1 MEYKRVSAMAV
12 AALFALTSC
21 AWVISAEEDEG
32 APVIITAP
40 ADGAETIS
48 CAVFFA
54 DNMVYTPQWR
64 LDNYVRIEVMVL
76 NMDGLADPSELL
88 VSATDLYPSIYT
100 DGLAQQAAIIANSA
114 EVLPLT
120 KMVSVSY
127 ISVTI
132 TSDMLDEPIVLEAGW
147 DTVTLAKVIDNGFG
161 REVNKA
167 GHLIY
172 GTLWDTTGLS
182 EGDYTTEIRL
192 GVAKQDALGNWYGD
206 VGEWYDVNYAI
217 GHLYNP
223 EVEGEYLVP
232 DHPYDDLDPPRPA
245 DPAGRGRRQRRRRQ
259 RRRRRRRQR
268 ARRRER
274 RRWQRPR
281 RQAQPGPQLRQVTQ
295 PGPETLKP
303 LPVFSSASCALLKAP
318 RCPAPGPTSGGR
330 GSALTASHSFTKPS
344 PPGLAR
350 T

>member
-12 AALFALTSC
+12 TALFVLTSC

-32 APVIITAP
+32 APIMISTP
-40 ADGAETIS
+40 ADGAETIP

-76 NMDGLADPSELL
+76 NMTGYADPSELT
-88 VSATDLYPSIYT
+88 VSATDLYPGT
-100 DGLAQQAAIIANSA
+100 FADGLAQQAAIIANSA

-132 TSDMLDEPIVLEAGW
+132 TSAELATPIVLEAGW
-147 DTVTLAKVIDNGFG
+147 NPVTSEKVIDEGFG

-182 EGDYTTEIRL
+182 EGEYTTEIRL
-192 GVAKQDALGNWYGD
+192 GVAKQDALGLWYGD

-232 DHPYDDLDPPRPA
+232 DHPYDDLAMDGDEAFELYKIGEGGLIGDAAYIILGPLIPQG
-245 DPAGRGRRQRRRRQ
+245 AGGGSGNGGDGGGNGNGGDHDGGNGNGG
-259 RRRRRRRQR
+259 
-268 ARRRER
+268 ETGGGGNGHGGKLN
-274 RRWQRPR
+274 
-281 RQAQPGPQLRQVTQ
+281 QA
-295 PGPETLKP
+295 
-303 LPVFSSASCALLKAP
+303 
-318 RCPAPGPTSGGR
+318 
-330 GSALTASHSFTKPS
+330 HSYVK
-344 PPGLAR
+344 
-350 T
+350 

>member
-232 DHPYDDLDPPRPA
+232 DHPYDDLAVDGEEA
-245 DPAGRGRRQRRRRQ
+245 YELYKIG
-259 RRRRRRRQR
+259 
-268 ARRRER
+268 E
-274 RRWQRPR
+274 
-281 RQAQPGPQLRQVTQ
+281 
-295 PGPETLKP
+295 
-303 LPVFSSASCALLKAP
+303 
-318 RCPAPGPTSGGR
+318 GG
-330 GSALTASHSFTKPS
+330 LTADDAAWILLGPLIPQGAGGGSGNGGEGGGDGGNGGDGNGHGGENGGGGNGHGGKLNQAHSYVK
-344 PPGLAR
+344 
-350 T
+350 

>member
-12 AALFALTSC
+12 AALFVLTSC

-32 APVIITAP
+32 APIIITTP

-76 NMDGLADPSELL
+76 NMTGYADPSELT
-88 VSATDLYPSIYT
+88 VSATDLYPGT
-100 DGLAQQAAIIANSA
+100 FVDGLAQQAAIIANSA

-120 KMVSVSY
+120 RMVSVSY

-132 TSDMLDEPIVLEAGW
+132 TSSVLAAPIVLEAGW
-147 DTVTLAKVIDNGFG
+147 NPVTSEKVIDKGFG

-172 GTLWDTTGLS
+172 GTLWDTSGMS
-182 EGDYTTEIRL
+182 EGEYTTEIRL
-192 GVAKQDALGNWYGD
+192 GVAKIGADGLWYGD
-206 VGEWYDVNYAI
+206 VGEWYDVNCAI

-232 DHPYDDLDPPRPA
+232 DHPYDDLAVDGEEAFELYKIGEGGLTA
-245 DPAGRGRRQRRRRQ
+245 DGGA
-259 RRRRRRRQR
+259 
-268 ARRRER
+268 
-274 RRWQRPR
+274 WILL
-281 RQAQPGPQLRQVTQ
+281 GPLIGQ
-295 PGPETLKP
+295 G
-303 LPVFSSASCALLKAP
+303 
-318 RCPAPGPTSGGR
+318 SGG
-330 GSALTASHSFTKPS
+330 GSGNGGEGGGNGDHDGGNGNGGESGGGGNGHGGKLNQAHSSVK
-344 PPGLAR
+344 
-350 T
+350 